1 MGTVSSRAGGI
12 VFVALLLSV
21 GIAGYLVRP
30 ATARPA
36 QPVRIAFLQGEQL
49 ARVKRRGA
57 TPKNAI
63 RALLAGPT
71 VAERKQGFR
80 TYLPE
85 GTKLRGLRVS
95 GSVATVNF
103 SKPFAGGRPGGKT
116 ARLAQGLRTL
126 TGLKG
131 ISRVQILVDG
141 SPPSRFG
148 VSLDKPI
155 TLRLLQ
161 TPTGPVPVPPQPRL
175 PAPDPKTK
183 LLQQR
188 LIDLGYLLA
197 GDGDGRFGPATS
209 DAVLAFQKW
218 EGLDR
223 TGIAG
228 VKTNKRLQTAVR
240 PTPVSVGASGKRAE
254 VLIDRQVTLL
264 IRNNKVVRTISV
276 SSGKASTP
284 TPPGNYRVYAK
295 IKRWWSTPFR
305 EWLPWAIPFVGGIAF
320 HEFAVVP
327 TYPASH
333 GCVRQRYTVAQ
344 WTYGFAQV
352 GMPVKVIGAS

>member
-1 MGTVSSRAGGI
+1 MSSRAGGI
-12 VFVALLLSV
+12 AVVALLLSV
-21 GIAGYLVRP
+21 GVAGYLVRP
-30 ATARPA
+30 ATAQPA
-36 QPVRIAFLQGEQL
+36 QTVRVAFLQGEQL
-49 ARVKRRGA
+49 ARVKRPGT
-57 TPKNAI
+57 TPRDAI

-85 GTKLRGLRVS
+85 GTKLRGLHVS
-95 GSVATVNF
+95 PSVATVNF
-103 SKPFAGGRPGGKT
+103 GKPFAGGRP
-116 ARLAQGLRTL
+116 
-126 TGLKG
+126 
-131 ISRVQILVDG
+131 
-141 SPPSRFG
+141 
-148 VSLDKPI
+148 
-155 TLRLLQ
+155 
-161 TPTGPVPVPPQPRL
+161 
-175 PAPDPKTK
+175 
-183 LLQQR
+183 
-188 LIDLGYLLA
+188 
-197 GDGDGRFGPATS
+197 GPATS

-228 VKTNKRLQTAVR
+228 VKTKKRLQTAVR
-240 PTPVSVGASGKRAE
+240 PAPVSVGSSGKRAE

-264 IRNNKVVRTISV
+264 IRNNKVVRAISV

-305 EWLPWAIPFVGGIAF
+305 EWLPWAIPFVGGIDF

-333 GCVRQRYTVAQ
+333 GCVRQVYTVAQ

-352 GMPVKVIGAS
+352 GMPVKVIAAS